1 MDEIKPVENTETNG
15 YDLPTE
21 ADEIVKEEN

>member
-21 ADEIVKEEN
+21 ADEIVKEAE

>member
-1 MDEIKPVENTETNG
+1 MDDIKPVENTEANG

-21 ADEIVKEEN
+21 AEEIVKEDE

>member
-1 MDEIKPVENTETNG
+1 MDEIKPVENAETNG

-21 ADEIVKEEN
+21 AEEIVKEDE